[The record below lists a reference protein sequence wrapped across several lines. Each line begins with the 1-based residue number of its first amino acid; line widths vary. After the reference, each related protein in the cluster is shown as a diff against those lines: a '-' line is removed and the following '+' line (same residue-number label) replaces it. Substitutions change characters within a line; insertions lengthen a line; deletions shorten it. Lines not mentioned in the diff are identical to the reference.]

1 MSREIYLI
9 DSIEGA
15 KHILKSK
22 SYKKGEIITLN
33 YGVSN
38 YLNMFSIKSKNINEY
53 FKNSEIRFY
62 LKKSRSLFLNTL
74 NALDNGCITNFFL
87 KKEKIKKFFYPVF
100 SVKYQRSFSSYF
112 LFKMFLQKIIKS
124 RNKNITILYDA
135 NLLKDLFPIYELLK
149 KNKNFKKIKF
159 KIIKTNSN
167 KIFENFRFLNIDVFH
182 WINFIIRK
190 MNIFYI
196 KKIIEVRNILKM
208 NRAKILLLNY
218 DINLLKFLSK
228 KNLNIIFFDEL
239 EKKKK
244 FTSLEIFENLI
255 QIINSKKKTLDG
267 EILYFIENSLKN
279 NLEIDTKLVLKICNQ
294 KSLKYILWRYP
305 IAHSFNKNLIV
316 NNSLNKKRII
326 GFQHGA
332 HYLTKRS
339 DFHFEQ
345 DFNNC
350 NYWIS
355 YNSSEEDYTKIYAKR
370 KKKCKI
376 VKQKFIPKKI
386 IDKVYKNE
394 ILYPL
399 RQLYNFYTGTIED
412 KLVIINQLEILK
424 YLESLKRQYTIK
436 TVFPLNRENCAF
448 IDTFK
453 KLKYAKIISSISLQH
468 YLNKNEFKLIILDN
482 YDTTLYDSI
491 QFSNNSK
498 ILMLDNKNEFG
509 KTLQKNFKSKIPERV
524 AIFNELN
531 LFKKSI
537 KKNFYSNYR
546 IFKSDIKKKNNFAF
560 TSYNILNK
568 IIK

>member
-100 SVKYQRSFSSYF
+100 SVKYQRSLSSYF

-218 DINLLKFLSK
+218 DINILKFLSK
-228 KNLNIIFFDEL
+228 KNLNIIFF
-239 EKKKK
+239 
-244 FTSLEIFENLI
+244 
-255 QIINSKKKTLDG
+255 
-267 EILYFIENSLKN
+267 Y
-279 NLEIDTKLVLKICNQ
+279 
-294 KSLKYILWRYP
+294 
-305 IAHSFNKNLIV
+305 
-316 NNSLNKKRII
+316 
-326 GFQHGA
+326 
-332 HYLTKRS
+332 
-339 DFHFEQ
+339 
-345 DFNNC
+345 
-350 NYWIS
+350 
-355 YNSSEEDYTKIYAKR
+355 
-370 KKKCKI
+370 
-376 VKQKFIPKKI
+376 
-386 IDKVYKNE
+386 
-394 ILYPL
+394 
-399 RQLYNFYTGTIED
+399 
-412 KLVIINQLEILK
+412 
-424 YLESLKRQYTIK
+424 
-436 TVFPLNRENCAF
+436 
-448 IDTFK
+448 
-453 KLKYAKIISSISLQH
+453 
-468 YLNKNEFKLIILDN
+468 
-482 YDTTLYDSI
+482 
-491 QFSNNSK
+491 
-498 ILMLDNKNEFG
+498 
-509 KTLQKNFKSKIPERV
+509 
-524 AIFNELN
+524 
-531 LFKKSI
+531 
-537 KKNFYSNYR
+537 
-546 IFKSDIKKKNNFAF
+546 
-560 TSYNILNK
+560 
-568 IIK
+568 